1 MGTHP
6 IFESD
11 FDCLTDNPKEQT
23 MPGRGPGSQASAKQ
37 KKDNQEEVSLPGDQ
51 EPDGGLAAVIDG
63 PDVQSLAINYDE
75 LEQIRVNLI
84 ETAKRV
90 KSPSNAKKVMVRRE
104 KKEIANPKQKRKI
117 LVTRR
122 GSATGE
128 PVEVQKQT
136 PLSLDHGEINENMIL
151 GSRDQFIRSALKNGD
166 LDETSP
172 LAKSVM
178 TPETQQFLA
187 EEIYNNGASFFEP
200 VSAATRQHAQR
211 NETHALDNWRAKMIE
226 RKRVAGR
233 ISKLVNKS
241 SGELVQSSADT
252 YRARQEQRDVIDRA
266 IPSIDYG
273 KGYRVGS
280 EFWRQYESIGDD
292 MGGLKMS
299 LKVSERGQPVDVTRI
314 GKPDLIKVEVG
325 ENYEVKDHH
334 NHTGGYMATR
344 RAEVEHILDEFDA
357 YEPAYADL
365 IVLGKEVGSGASH
378 APSDTT
384 DGKNEMDDVVEGGD
398 LSSTPSDHVPGPGLA
413 VNGASMAFGQ
423 NEPIDTCIYF
433 DRFRGEME
441 VKQLRLTNIGVT
453 TVYYNWSRQYRARSF
468 QSQRPDQTQRFY
480 FNASPG
486 SVLPGQTKLIP
497 IVFESPNGGKFA
509 ENWHLNCRPQL
520 GTFNIILRGC
530 SQSLEPEHDENL
542 AARAEIERT
551 LERQQARSA
560 ASHVINRIMQNV
572 KTPPRSPSPD
582 ERYATEADR
591 FERANA
597 RLHYDYVSVRE
608 LDAIWSGHSDENDEE
623 WDLSLRTLRRRLIDL
638 SEQAE
643 ENEELEELE
652 SAQDR
657 LNQLC
662 RHMYQSR
669 PTAPPLTATDR
680 VRMELNH
687 ALEKITGQFIQMR
700 RKMSIAQTS
709 PFPLL
714 EERPTSSQMSMTSA
728 KGRVE
733 EKPKKTASATKKEK
747 SAGKGGRKQPE
758 QSEKEKKKKKNSKT
772 DVKTKKNEK
781 DDENARSNTSPM
793 SSYSEMDA
801 GGLNLNDQS
810 NVQLKHNYQAKAAAI
825 THELLDHTIHRI
837 ASILSTL

>member
-1 MGTHP
+1 M
-6 IFESD
+6 I
-11 FDCLTDNPKEQT
+11 K
-23 MPGRGPGSQASAKQ
+23 
-37 KKDNQEEVSLPGDQ
+37 Q
-51 EPDGGLAAVIDG
+51 EPDGGLATVIDG

-84 ETAKRV
+84 EAAKRV

-122 GSATGE
+122 GSVTGE

-136 PLSLDHGEINENMIL
+136 PLSLDGDINENLIL
-151 GSRDQFIRSALKNGD
+151 GSREQFIKSALAHGD
-166 LDETSP
+166 LDVNSP

-178 TPETQQFLA
+178 TPQTQQFLA
-187 EEIYNNGASFFEP
+187 DEIYNVAHSFEP

-226 RKRVAGR
+226 RKRVQGR

-314 GKPDLIKVEVG
+314 GKPDLIKAEVG
-325 ENYEVKDHH
+325 ENYEVKQH
-334 NHTGGYMATR
+334 NHHTGGYMAQR

-365 IVLGKEVGSGASH
+365 IVLGKEVGTG
-378 APSDTT
+378 DTRQAA
-384 DGKNEMDDVVEGGD
+384 DDAAVADIDEVIEGD
-398 LSSTPSDHVPGPGLA
+398 QVSTPTDHVPGPGLA
-413 VNGASMAFGQ
+413 VNGASMVFGQ
-423 NEPIDTCIYF
+423 NEPIDTAIYF

-453 TVYYNWSRQYRARSF
+453 TVYFNWSRQYRERSF

-509 ENWHLNCRPQL
+509 ENWHLNCRPNL

-530 SQSLEPEHDENL
+530 SQSLEPHHDENL
-542 AARAEIERT
+542 QARAKIEQM

-560 ASHVINRIMQNV
+560 ANHVINRIMQNV

-582 ERYATEADR
+582 EHYLTEADR
-591 FERANA
+591 FERANP

-608 LDAIWSGHSDENDEE
+608 LDAIWSSYDDNE
-623 WDLSLRTLRRRLIDL
+623 WDLSLRTLRQRLIDL
-638 SEQAE
+638 SDQADDNETLEQ
-643 ENEELEELE
+643 LE
-652 SAQDR
+652 SQQDR
-657 LNQLC
+657 LNQLY
-662 RHMYQSR
+662 RHMYQARS
-669 PTAPPLTATDR
+669 TAPPLTAADR

-687 ALEKITGQFIQMR
+687 ALEKITGEFIQMR
-700 RKMSIAQTS
+700 RKMNI
-709 PFPLL
+709 
-714 EERPTSSQMSMTSA
+714 
-728 KGRVE
+728 
-733 EKPKKTASATKKEK
+733 
-747 SAGKGGRKQPE
+747 
-758 QSEKEKKKKKNSKT
+758 
-772 DVKTKKNEK
+772 
-781 DDENARSNTSPM
+781 
-793 SSYSEMDA
+793 
-801 GGLNLNDQS
+801 GLVLR
-810 NVQLKHNYQAKAAAI
+810 L
-825 THELLDHTIHRI
+825 TE
-837 ASILSTL
+837 